1 MEFSR
6 QEYWRGYPFPSPW
19 DPDLGNKPKSPA
31 LQADSLPSEQQGKP
45 FFLFFFTLSYITKQL
60 TDCVTGDSQIYWKVL
75 EKITYPFLDLLEAI
89 NSENKSNSA
98 YIESKKG
105 TDLQCHRF
113 YLCVLFF

>member
-1 MEFSR
+1 MILKFI
-6 QEYWRGYPFPSPW
+6 G
-19 DPDLGNKPKSPA
+19 
-31 LQADSLPSEQQGKP
+31 
-45 FFLFFFTLSYITKQL
+45 
-60 TDCVTGDSQIYWKVL
+60 KVL

-113 YLCVLFF
+113 YLCVLFCFSNKRDMRHKERDTFSEVGFTSCYWWMMKSENFKQLKLSGGRNMIL